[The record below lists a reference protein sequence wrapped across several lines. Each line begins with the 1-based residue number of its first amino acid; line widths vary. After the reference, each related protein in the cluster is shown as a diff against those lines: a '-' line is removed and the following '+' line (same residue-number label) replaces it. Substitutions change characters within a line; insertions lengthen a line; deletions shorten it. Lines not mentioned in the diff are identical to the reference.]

1 MRHFF
6 QPSFPRQMKKIS
18 LLPLIGIVYFT
29 VSGGAF
35 GLEELV
41 SSTGPGLALL
51 LLLATPLLWSLPI
64 ALLTSEMTSM
74 LPLHGGYYRWA
85 YFAMGPF
92 WGFQEGWWTWLY
104 TFVDMAL
111 YPVLFADYARYFFP
125 GLSGWQHWLVALLVI
140 YSSLL
145 INLFGARLV
154 GRSAV
159 LAFVVV
165 TLPFLL
171 FTLLGA
177 ARIQN
182 VPWHPWAPPNQ
193 DLFQTLGLGLAVVIW
208 NYSGWDNVSTF
219 ASEVEKPGRNYPL
232 ALLVSVPLVAL
243 LYLLPVGVALAATQN
258 WREWQTGD
266 FPRVAAQVVGPW
278 LGAMMSLAVMFS
290 VWSLFNSQLLYA
302 SRIPFAMAEDGLFPR
317 WITRPHR
324 RWGTPYL
331 SLLLCA
337 VIYSFFTL
345 LDFRKLLV
353 IDVLVYSAALLLELA
368 ALLLLRR
375 RRPELSRPFR
385 IPGGRVGLVL
395 VAGTITAVT
404 TACFIFSLVGQ
415 NDGWVQAGIAA
426 AMLLTGFPVYWMV
439 RRTRGGS
446 TEPGEWAAAFRLPGR
461 RN

>member
-1 MRHFF
+1 
-6 QPSFPRQMKKIS
+6 MKKIS
-18 LLPLIGIVYFT
+18 LLPLIAIVYFT

-51 LLLATPLLWSLPI
+51 LLLVTPLMWSLPI
-64 ALLTSEMTSM
+64 ALVTSEMSSM
-74 LPLHGGYYRWA
+74 LPLHGGYYRWV
-85 YFAMGPF
+85 YFALGRF

-125 GLSGWQHWLVALLVI
+125 GLSGWQHWVVALLVI

-145 INLFGARLV
+145 INIRGARLV
-154 GRSAV
+154 GQSAV

-177 ARIQN
+177 AIIQN
-182 VPWHPWAPPNQ
+182 SPWHPWILPNQ
-193 DLFQTLGLGLAVVIW
+193 GLYQTLGLGLAVVVW

-219 ASEVEKPGRNYPL
+219 AGEVEKPGRNYPL
-232 ALLVSVPLVAL
+232 ALIVSVPLVAL
-243 LYLLPVGVALAATQN
+243 LYLLPVGAGLAATQN

-266 FPRVAAQVVGPW
+266 FPRVAAQVAGPW

-302 SRIPFAMAEDGLFPR
+302 SRIPSAMAEDGLFPS
-317 WITRPHR
+317 WVTRKHR

-337 VIYSFFTL
+337 VIYSLFTL
-345 LDFRKLLV
+345 LDFRKLVV

-368 ALLLLRR
+368 ALLRLRR
-375 RRPELSRPFR
+375 RRPDLSRPFR
-385 IPGGRVGLVL
+385 IPGRGAGLAL
-395 VAGTITAVT
+395 VAGAMIAFT
-404 TACFIFSLVGQ
+404 TACFVFSLVGQ
-415 NDGWVQAGIAA
+415 NSGWVQTGIALV
-426 AMLLTGFPVYWMV
+426 MLLTGPPVYGIV
-439 RRTRGGS
+439 RKIGGDS
-446 TEPGEWAAAFRLPGR
+446 PHPPEWAAEFRPPGG

>member
-1 MRHFF
+1 
-6 QPSFPRQMKKIS
+6 MKKIT

-51 LLLATPLLWSLPI
+51 LLLLTPLLWSLPI
-64 ALLTSEMTSM
+64 ALVTAEMSSM
-74 LPLHGGYYRWA
+74 LPLQGGYYRWV
-85 YFAMGPF
+85 YLAMGRF

-145 INLFGARLV
+145 INLLGARLV

-171 FTLLGA
+171 FIVLGA
-177 ARIQN
+177 ARIQSA
-182 VPWHPWAPPNQ
+182 PWHPWAIPDQ
-193 DLFQTLGLGLAVVIW
+193 GLVQTLGLGLAVVVW

-219 ASEVEKPGRNYPL
+219 AGEVEEPGRNYPL
-232 ALLVSVPLVAL
+232 ALMASIPLVAL
-243 LYLLPVGVALAATQN
+243 LYLLPVGVGLGAAQN

-290 VWSLFNSQLLYA
+290 VWSLFNNQLLYA
-302 SRIPFAMAEDGLFPR
+302 SRIPLAMAEDGFFPR
-317 WITRPHR
+317 WITRKHR
-324 RWGTPYL
+324 RWETPYL
-331 SLLLCA
+331 SLLLSA
-337 VIYSFFTL
+337 VIYSFFAL
-345 LDFRKLLV
+345 LDFRKLVV

-375 RRPELSRPFR
+375 RRPDLSRPFR

-395 VAGTITAVT
+395 VTGTIAAFMS
-404 TACFIFSLVGQ
+404 ACFIFSLVGQ
-415 NDGWVQAGIAA
+415 NNGWVQAGITMV
-426 AMLLTGFPVYWMV
+426 MLLTGPPVYWIV
-439 RRTRGGS
+439 RKVHRS
-446 TEPGEWAAAFRLPGR
+446 SPEAAEWAAAFRLPGGR
-461 RN
+461 G